1 MSQLDLIRSH
11 PWRRVAFTTY
21 ALSLAFFEA
30 VILDALVRGNGR
42 NALILA
48 DIEGVRASLG
58 EQGARGAGRDYE
70 IEPVAAAAGIFHPKL
85 TVLTGADDCHLMVGS
100 GNLTFGGWGGNFEVV
115 EHLHPDFAA
124 TAFGDASDF
133 FELLAA
139 SHVARH
145 GAADQCHDIADD
157 LRKSVRGRSDRGD
170 IRILHSIRG
179 GIARQIADLAGELG
193 GATSLLVASPYWDN
207 GQAISDLAA
216 LLELDRVQ
224 AHVHP
229 GGAARG
235 TAASWPLGATTTI
248 EPVCLDFANKDARPL
263 HGKLFEVLCKRGRL
277 LVSGSANATTSA
289 LSAGMNIE
297 ASVVRIQRERLSG
310 WTFAKADPPEFL
322 EPLKE
327 DETDEAVRRGVL
339 RAVLEGDRIS
349 GQVLAPQITGIA
361 TALQITSRGPEVLGE
376 LHLDDAGTFS
386 IDAPG
391 LELAA
396 WNSGRLV
403 LRIEAADGRIAEGFI
418 SIAAAGIISRR
429 AGAMVPRLLSLLAGT
444 ETPADVAAIMDWIHE
459 APGRLSDASGFGEGA
474 GNPAP
479 SKVFSDAVFDVSA
492 FGARDFKVSG
502 SEGASGA
509 VVGRGGWCRFID
521 QLLASLSRS
530 RPAFDAADDD
540 TEGDEADDGAKTVQ
554 RTRSGDM
561 QREIARAQASIE
573 ALIGKLLER
582 DNAQRHGLNAF
593 DLTAYMRQRLDL
605 TSGQSLAWLDTIAG
619 RLPPGS
625 VPAER
630 MDDVAAALLLLVRSP
645 DDRSGARRVRAT
657 LMRLGRTIGSEPPV
671 SEMTSLFA
679 PELPSRDEMTARW
692 EAVVGMRTPEEHVA
706 GYLAALSDGDQDFDG
721 AALRELAPDEWPLLQ
736 KALTSPRHRGNILT
750 GTRNATSCPQHGSML
765 PVYEQQKYRTTLI
778 GVTRNCCHKILV
790 FGGDR

>member
-1 MSQLDLIRSH
+1 
-11 PWRRVAFTTY
+11 
-21 ALSLAFFEA
+21 
-30 VILDALVRGNGR
+30 
-42 NALILA
+42 
-48 DIEGVRASLG
+48 
-58 EQGARGAGRDYE
+58 
-70 IEPVAAAAGIFHPKL
+70 
-85 TVLTGADDCHLMVGS
+85 
-100 GNLTFGGWGGNFEVV
+100 
-115 EHLHPDFAA
+115 
-124 TAFGDASDF
+124 
-133 FELLAA
+133 
-139 SHVARH
+139 
-145 GAADQCHDIADD
+145 
-157 LRKSVRGRSDRGD
+157 
-170 IRILHSIRG
+170 
-179 GIARQIADLAGELG
+179 
-193 GATSLLVASPYWDN
+193 
-207 GQAISDLAA
+207 
-216 LLELDRVQ
+216 
-224 AHVHP
+224 
-229 GGAARG
+229 
-235 TAASWPLGATTTI
+235 
-248 EPVCLDFANKDARPL
+248 
-263 HGKLFEVLCKRGRL
+263 
-277 LVSGSANATTSA
+277 
-289 LSAGMNIE
+289 MNIE

-310 WTFAKADPPEFL
+310 WAFSKADPPEIL
-322 EPLKE
+322 EPLEE

-444 ETPADVAAIMDWIHE
+444 ETPTDVAAIMDWIHE
-459 APGRLSDASGFGEGA
+459 APGRLSDAPGFGEGA

-492 FGARDFKVSG
+492 FGARDFKASG

-509 VVGRGGWCRFID
+509 AVGQGGWRRFID

-540 TEGDEADDGAKTVQ
+540 TEGDEADDGARAVQ

-573 ALIGKLLER
+573 ALIGKLLESE
-582 DNAQRHGLNAF
+582 NAQRHGLNAF

-619 RLPPGS
+619 VLPPGS

-671 SEMTSLFA
+671 SEMTSLFD

-706 GYLAALSDGDQDFDG
+706 GYLAALNDGDQDFDG

-736 KALTSPRHRGNILT
+736 KALTSPKHRGNILT
-750 GTRNATSCPQHGSML
+750 GTRNATSCPRHGSML
-765 PVYEQQKYRTTLI
+765 PVFEQQKYRTTLI